1 MLLARLSVI
10 EEGRLAER
18 RVFSD
23 ETTIRISGKP
33 RTVQIVNLS
42 ATGCAL
48 QTDLPLK
55 PEMQVRIG
63 LRGVGTFDADVI
75 RAADGEFGCQF
86 HTPLRQDQV
95 DLAFT
100 NNVVVGKHWNLTNVL
115 EQEFPNDRSI
125 PARVKLAYI
134 VLISAALW
142 TVIGIAA
149 KALS

>member
-33 RTVQIVNLS
+33 QTVQIVNLS
-42 ATGCAL
+42 VTGCAL
-48 QTDLPLK
+48 QTDIALK
-55 PEMQVRIG
+55 PDMKVRIG

-75 RAADGEFGCQF
+75 RVTENDIGCQF

-100 NNVVVGKHWNLTNVL
+100 NNVVVGKQWSLSNIL
-115 EQEFPNDRSI
+115 EQELQNDRSI

-149 KALS
+149 NLLS